1 MIFRSPHKYLFILFA
16 ILLGTTAFARVRERT
31 VALGFEAGSLIDVN
45 LKYHRTEFIAWEFYA
60 SLYPNKWYITGY
72 GWKAHITNL
81 FESEPGIYFYYGP
94 EAYLY
99 IAEEGEHPFFGF
111 AAGSSKFGAT
121 LLGSAGFSY
130 FPDEIPFELY
140 ANMGLG
146 LNSNPELKL
155 LAKLVF
161 GIRFKIAG

>member
-1 MIFRSPHKYLFILFA
+1 MFRSLRRYIFIIFA
-16 ILLGTTAFARVRERT
+16 LLLVNIASARVREKT

-45 LKYHRTEFIAWEFYA
+45 IKYHRTEFIAWEFYA
-60 SLYPNKWYITGY
+60 SLYPQKWYIAGY

-94 EAYLY
+94 EVYLY
-99 IAEEGEHPFFGF
+99 IAEKGEHPFFGF
-111 AAGSSKFGAT
+111 AAGSSKFGAA

-130 FPDEIPFELY
+130 FPDEIPLELY
-140 ANMGLG
+140 ANIGLG